1 MIITIALISAATQSL
16 KMKQKIIYTIG
27 HSTHSIEEF
36 VAMLQ
41 SFQIELLADI
51 RSYPGSRKYPHFNK
65 ETLPDYLAQHK
76 IEYIHLRDLG
86 GRRKVNPESCNTGW
100 RVAAFRGYAD
110 YMDTDN
116 FKKAVKELEQIAS
129 EKRVAYMC
137 AEAVWWRCHR
147 SLVSDYLKH
156 NGWTVLHIMAV
167 GKSTEHP
174 YTAPAKIKEGKLVYI
189 KE

>member
-1 MIITIALISAATQSL
+1 ML
-16 KMKQKIIYTIG
+16 
-27 HSTHSIEEF
+27 EEF
-36 VAMLQ
+36 VAMLK
-41 SFQIELLADI
+41 SFNIELLVDI
-51 RSYPGSRKYPHFNK
+51 RSFPGSRKFPHFNK
-65 ETLPDYLAQHK
+65 ENLPASLAENN
-76 IEYIHLRDLG
+76 IEYIHLKNLG

-110 YMDTDN
+110 YMETEN
-116 FKKAVKELEQIAS
+116 FEKAIKELEQIAS

-156 NGWTVLHIMAV
+156 NGWTVLHIMGV
-167 GKSTEHP
+167 NKSTEHP
-174 YTAPAKIKEGKLVYI
+174 YTAPAKIMNGKLNYS

>member
-1 MIITIALISAATQSL
+1 MQ
-16 KMKQKIIYTIG
+16 QKIIYTIG
-27 HSTHSIEEF
+27 HSTHTLEEF
-36 VAMLQ
+36 VAMLK
-41 SFQIELLADI
+41 SFNIELLVDI
-51 RSYPGSRKYPHFNK
+51 RSFPGSRKFPHFNK
-65 ETLPDYLAQHK
+65 ENLPASLAENN
-76 IEYIHLRDLG
+76 IEYIHLKNLG

-110 YMDTDN
+110 YMETEN
-116 FKKAVKELEQIAS
+116 FEKAIKELEQIAS

-156 NGWTVLHIMAV
+156 NGWTVLHIMGV
-167 GKSTEHP
+167 NKSTEHP
-174 YTAPAKIKEGKLVYI
+174 YTAPAKIMNGKLNYS

>member
-1 MIITIALISAATQSL
+1 
-16 KMKQKIIYTIG
+16 MKQKLIYTIG
-27 HSTHSIEEF
+27 HSTHTLEELID
-36 VAMLQ
+36 MLK

-51 RSYPGSRKYPHFNK
+51 RSYPGSRKFPHFNK
-65 ETLPDYLAQHK
+65 ETLPASLGENG
-76 IEYIHLRDLG
+76 IEYIHLRELG
-86 GRRKVNPESCNTGW
+86 GRRKVNPDSCNTGW

-110 YMDTDN
+110 YMETDN
-116 FKKAVKELEQIAS
+116 FKKAIKELEKLGS

-156 NGWTVLHIMAV
+156 DGWTVLHIMSV

-174 YTAPAKIKEGKLVYI
+174 YTSPAKIKDGKLVYTP
-189 KE
+189 E

>member
-1 MIITIALISAATQSL
+1 
-16 KMKQKIIYTIG
+16 MKEKIIYTIG
-27 HSTHSIEEF
+27 HSTHTLEEF
-36 VAMLQ
+36 VAMLK
-41 SFQIELLADI
+41 SFNIELLADI
-51 RSYPGSRKYPHFNK
+51 RSFPGSRKFPHFNK
-65 ETLPDYLAQHK
+65 ENLPPSLAENN
-76 IEYIHLRDLG
+76 IEYIHLKNLG

-110 YMDTDN
+110 YMETEN
-116 FKKAVKELEQIAS
+116 FEKAIKELEQIAS

-156 NGWTVLHIMAV
+156 NGWTVLHIMGV
-167 GKSTEHP
+167 NKSTEHP
-174 YTAPAKIKEGKLVYI
+174 YTAPAKIMNGKLNYS